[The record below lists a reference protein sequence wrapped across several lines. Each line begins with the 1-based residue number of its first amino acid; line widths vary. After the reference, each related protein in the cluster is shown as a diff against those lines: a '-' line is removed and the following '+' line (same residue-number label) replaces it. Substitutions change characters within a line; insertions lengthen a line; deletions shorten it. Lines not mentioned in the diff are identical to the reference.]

1 MELEMTIIKSISEI
15 RKKTHEVAEHFRS
28 KDKPIY
34 ITKNGRVD
42 LVIMSLKHYE
52 RLLAENDLYEKLSVA
67 QVQSAKGEKGI
78 TQIQLI
84 KKIRKEIN
92 AH

>member
-1 MELEMTIIKSISEI
+1 MTIIKSISEI
-15 RKKTHEVAEHFRS
+15 RKKTREVTALCLS

-52 RLLAENDLYEKLSVA
+52 RLIAKNDLYEKLSVA
-67 QVQSAKGEKGI
+67 QTQSAKGEKGI
-78 TQIQLI
+78 THNQLM